1 MSDPAPYIVSYSFSD
16 FQSNNPAAPLPAPPL
31 DAEFADI
38 ATAVAALVN
47 AVKDVRR
54 ADGALNNGVVTFE
67 ALDLAVQL
75 MLDPSNATLVAN
87 AVATAQAA
95 ATAASA
101 SNTSAGVHDTA
112 AAASAA
118 AAAASAS
125 SVNLTLFF
133 PKAGNLAGIGNPNVG
148 RDNLSAAAR
157 DGSDATGRWAA
168 LTGFGSTDW
177 NSCDKSGWYCNNT
190 GTANGPDAG
199 STWLAQVIAVDAFF
213 VTQIA
218 YSISN
223 APTSTSAVQIFRRH
237 SYNNAGVR
245 TWQPW
250 ESAGPLPVGS
260 TVWING
266 LTAPPGFLKENG
278 ALISRASFP
287 ALYAYAAASGNIVS
301 EATWSGGS
309 TGGFST
315 GDLTTTFR
323 LPDAR
328 GEFIRAYDD
337 SRGVDAGR
345 AIAAHQADSLKD
357 HTHVY
362 NQPASFGASGA
373 AAGILG
379 TSTPANTGS
388 PSTGAAAETRGRNNA
403 KLACIKY

>member
-1 MSDPAPYIVSYSFSD
+1 MADPTPYIVSYSFSD

-31 DAEFADI
+31 DNELADI
-38 ATAVAALVN
+38 AVAVAALVN

-95 ATAASA
+95 ATSASA

-157 DGSDATGRWAA
+157 DGSDATGRWAPMA
-168 LTGFGSTDW
+168 GGAVTDW
-177 NSCDKSGWYCNNT
+177 NNAATNGWFG
-190 GTANGPDAG
+190 GTAAANGPD
-199 STWLAQVIAVDAFF
+199 SVNTWLAQVIAFDAFA

-218 YSISN
+218 YSISSSS
-223 APTSTSAVQIFRRH
+223 TSTSAVQIFRRH

-250 ESAGPLPVGS
+250 ESAGPVPVGS
-260 TVWING
+260 TIWING
-266 LTAPPGFLKENG
+266 TTAPPGFLKENG
-278 ALISRASFP
+278 ALISRANFP

-362 NQPASFGASGA
+362 NQPTSFGASGA

-403 KLACIKY
+403 KLACIKF